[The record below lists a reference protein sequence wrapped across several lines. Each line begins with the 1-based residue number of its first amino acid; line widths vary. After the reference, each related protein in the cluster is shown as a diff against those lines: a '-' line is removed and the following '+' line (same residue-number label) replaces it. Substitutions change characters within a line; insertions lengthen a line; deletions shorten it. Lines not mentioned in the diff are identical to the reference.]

1 MIERN
6 LELDEKIYFLE
17 NAENSMEIRE
27 HAESIIYE
35 GKENTGE
42 KKKSEEQGE
51 NIITVS
57 LSGLKFAV
65 YPMKNEKIENKAK
78 ILKTRKR
85 INYGEI
91 QINERIEEFK
101 TDLCFVIFYSQE
113 RKFDFA
119 FEELLEK
126 IIEKIDIYKKL

>member
-6 LELDEKIYFLE
+6 LELDEEIYFLE
-17 NAENSMEIRE
+17 HAESFMEIRE

-35 GKENTGE
+35 GKENIEE
-42 KKKSEEQGE
+42 KKKCEKHGDD
-51 NIITVS
+51 IITID
-57 LSGLKFAV
+57 LGCLKFAV
-65 YPMKNEKIENKAK
+65 YPIKNGEIKNKAK

-85 INYGEI
+85 INYGKI
-91 QINERIEEFK
+91 SINNRIEEFK
-101 TDLCFVIFYSQE
+101 TNLCFVIFYSQE